1 MADSI
6 KIYEGTT
13 LTSAVETTV
22 TTVTASK
29 TLLVKG
35 AILANNY
42 TSSATHL
49 LKFGTSTIVIP
60 AHTIAAQDA
69 LNISWEDN
77 GVPITAGGTIKFTP
91 SVTTGQT
98 YYIWGVQIDA

>member
-6 KIYEGTT
+6 VTYASTT
-13 LTSAVETTV
+13 ALTSATETTI

-42 TSSATHL
+42 TSSATHI
-49 LKFGTSTIVIP
+49 LKFNDIVVVPTKSID
-60 AHTIAAQDA
+60 AKDA
-69 LNISWEDN
+69 LNISWQDN
-77 GVPITAGGTIKFTP
+77 GVPLTAGATIKITP
-91 SVTTGQT
+91 SVTSSQS
-98 YYIWGVQIDA
+98 YYIWGVLIDV